1 VSDYRISKINEA
13 YVHVECDK
21 GFARE
26 LSEYFTFY
34 VPNYQ
39 FSPKFKKKLW
49 DGKIRLLDLR
59 NLSLYHGLVPYIKK
73 FCEDRNYSLEI
84 DDSVSLTNNISLVE
98 AREYIQS
105 LNLPYEV
112 RDYQENA
119 FVQAMRNKRLLILS
133 PTGSGKSLII
143 YLIVRALTHLKKGI
157 LIVPTTSLVEQMYT
171 DFQAYGL
178 NVEKYCH
185 RQYAGKEKT
194 TNKFLTITTWQSIYN
209 LDSEYFEQ
217 FNFVVGDESH
227 LFKAQS
233 LSKIMTEL
241 VNAKYRIGTTGTL
254 DGTNTHKLV
263 LEGLFGPVYQ
273 TTTTRELIDKK
284 HLADLKIKCLILKYP
299 EDVCKW
305 LASKK
310 WDYKTEMD
318 YIVSNPARNKFIK
331 NLALSLN
338 GNTLV
343 LFQLVEKHGKHL
355 YESIR
360 DDAKNRKVFYVQGG
374 TDTDEREAIRNIVEK
389 ESNAIIVASYGT
401 YSTGI
406 NIKNLPNVIF
416 ASPYKSKIKNLQSIG
431 RVLRTSDGKEYA
443 TLYDISD
450 DFRLGTK
457 VNTTLKHFTE
467 RVAIYDEQKF
477 DYTFYNIELMKN
489 G

>member
-1 VSDYRISKINEA
+1 MSDYSVSKINEA
-13 YVHVECDK
+13 YIKVECDK
-21 GFARE
+21 GLARE

-39 FSPKFKKKLW
+39 FNPKFKQKIW
-49 DGKIRLLDLR
+49 DGKIRLFDLR
-59 NLSLYHGLVPYIKK
+59 NLSLYYGLLPYVKK
-73 FCEDRNYSLEI
+73 YCEDRNYSLCI
-84 DDSVSLTNNISLVE
+84 DDDVVLTKNISLVE
-98 AREYIQS
+98 AREFIQT

-112 RDYQENA
+112 RDYQEKA
-119 FVQAMRNKRLLILS
+119 FVQALRNKRLLILS

-143 YLIVRALTHLKKGI
+143 YLIVRALMHLKKGI
-157 LIVPTTSLVEQMYT
+157 LIVPTTSLVEQMYS
-171 DFQAYGL
+171 DFKEYGF

-185 RQYAGKEKT
+185 RQYAGKDKV
-194 TNKFLTITTWQSIYN
+194 TNLYLTITTWQSIYGKE
-209 LDSEYFEQ
+209 LDYFEQ
-217 FNFVVGDESH
+217 FDFVIGDESH

-233 LSKIMTEL
+233 LSKIMTSL
-241 VNAKYRIGTTGTL
+241 INTKYRIGTTGTL

-273 TTTTRELIDKK
+273 TTTTRELIDNN
-284 HLADLKIKCLILKYP
+284 HLAEFKIKCLILKYP
-299 EDVCKW
+299 KDVCE
-305 LASKK
+305 LASKKK

-318 YIVSNPARNKFIK
+318 YLVSNESRNQFIK

-343 LFQLVEKHGKHL
+343 LFQLVEKHGKYLHDIIK
-355 YESIR
+355 EGG
-360 DDAKNRKVFYVQGG
+360 KNRKVFYVQGG
-374 TDTDEREAIRNIVEK
+374 THTDEREAIRAIVEK
-389 ESNAIIVASYGT
+389 EKNAIIVASYGT

-406 NIKNLPNVIF
+406 NIKNLHNVIF

-431 RVLRTSDGKEYA
+431 RVLRKGDDKDSA
-443 TLYDISD
+443 ILFDISD
-450 DFRLGTK
+450 DFRTGSY

-467 RVAIYDEQKF
+467 RVAIYDSEKF